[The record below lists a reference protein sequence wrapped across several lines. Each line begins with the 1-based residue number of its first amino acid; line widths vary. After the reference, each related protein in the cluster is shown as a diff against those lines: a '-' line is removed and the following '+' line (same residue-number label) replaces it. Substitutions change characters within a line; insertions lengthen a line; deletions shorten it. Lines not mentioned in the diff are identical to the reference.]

1 MTEKFGTYD
10 GVPNICKDENPSK
23 GPVESQVEGKGL
35 STEGR
40 DGGSIDC
47 LKGEVILSTLACS
60 ARGWNDTHLSIGVHE
75 ITRSGGAI
83 IDEE

>member
-10 GVPNICKDENPSK
+10 GVPNICKNANPSK
-23 GPVESQVEGKGL
+23 VPAESQVEGKGL

-47 LKGEVILSTLACS
+47 LQGEVIPSTLACKCE
-60 ARGWNDTHLSIGVHE
+60 RME
-75 ITRSGGAI
+75 
-83 IDEE
+83 